1 MKGKY
6 KIILFIILLLY
17 LVTKIFLPVVAEREI
32 KQNIVKNVDDV
43 QVLEVDADSFPVW
56 EILLSRID
64 RVEVKA
70 SNLVVDN
77 LCINSFITKHRN
89 LYIEDKKIKGE
100 NTDLKL
106 VITEQALN
114 EYISKKYPGLNKFHI
129 KFISKQAYLSGQVN
143 FFNKKVNIQLA
154 GKFNVQEKNIINFEP
169 LNLKIEKLEIPGD
182 LIKKFIEDTGFVIDL
197 NNLNISLNVERI
209 KIDSSRIYLLGGIY
223 TGKAGLQ

>member
-129 KFISKQAYLSGQVN
+129 KFMSQQAYLSGQVN

-197 NNLNISLNVERI
+197 NNLNISLNVEKI

>member
-114 EYISKKYPGLNKFHI
+114 EYISKKYPGLNKFNI
-129 KFISKQAYLSGQVN
+129 KFMSQQAYLSGQVN

-197 NNLNISLNVERI
+197 NNLNISLNVEKI